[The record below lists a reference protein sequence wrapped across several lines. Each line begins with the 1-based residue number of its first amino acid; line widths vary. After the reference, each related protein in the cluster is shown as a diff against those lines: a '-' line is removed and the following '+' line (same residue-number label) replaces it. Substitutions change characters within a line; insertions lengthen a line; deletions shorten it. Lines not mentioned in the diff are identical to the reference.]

1 MTKARVVV
9 PVGLVILVVLVFALP
24 VAPTQSRPMV
34 EWVSLI
40 SEQMFPAKILAN
52 AGTPAKSVEG
62 SVLCD
67 PKSSM
72 RIRVRSSKPQTHI
85 HVDVKMDYFF
95 ADTSS
100 CDAVLER
107 PGQIYVVAPTPRWD
121 AHRLAYNDQSYPTT
135 VFINVRADGQE
146 VGQKTQRLQMRAV
159 NDIPLGALDEDQ
171 RLVNWGPALFGAF
184 VNENSRV
191 VEMLLTDAK
200 HWNAVA
206 DFTGYDRG
214 SDGVTMQVFAV
225 WNALQHRG
233 VKYASIVRASGYSET
248 VNSQTVRFL
257 EQTVQDSQ
265 ANCVDGSVLFASV
278 LYKIGIETVLVL
290 KPGHM
295 FVGYYREN
303 HLGGPNPDPR
313 FKSTT
318 VAPVTADLEFLE
330 TTKIGNGPPLPNR
343 PFDKAWPVDC
353 GSDLK
358 CKGELDAAAK
368 ECEEKYEKEDAVK
381 ECIMEKE
388 FGISYREFN
397 DATQAGN
404 VEFYGK
410 GKDDPDAVLPH
421 WLKQEQL
428 YTCMRVRNLRARG
441 INPIPR

>member
-1 MTKARVVV
+1 MAKTRVVV
-9 PVGLVILVVLVFALP
+9 PAGLVILAVLVFALP

-34 EWVSLI
+34 EWDSLI
-40 SEQMFPAKILAN
+40 SGQMFPAAILAN
-52 AGTPAKSVEG
+52 AGTPGKSAEG

-107 PGQIYVVAPTPRWD
+107 PGQVYVVAPTPRWD

-135 VFINVRADGQE
+135 VVINVRADGQE

-159 NDIPLGALDEDQ
+159 NDVPLGALDEGQ

-184 VNENSRV
+184 VNENSPV
-191 VEMLLTDAK
+191 VETLLSEAK
-200 HWNAVA
+200 KWNAVA
-206 DFTGYDRG
+206 AFTGYDG
-214 SDGVTMQVFAV
+214 GAEGVLMQVFAI

-233 VKYASIVRASGYSET
+233 VKFASIARPSGYSEA
-248 VNSQTVRFL
+248 VASQTVRFL
-257 EQTVQDSQ
+257 EQTVRDSQ

-278 LYKIGIETVLVL
+278 LYKIGIEPVLVL

-295 FVGYYREN
+295 FVGYYLEN
-303 HLGGPNPDPR
+303 HLGGPNVDPR
-313 FKSTT
+313 FSSTT
-318 VAPVTADLEFLE
+318 VAPVTKDLVFLE
-330 TTKIGNGPPLPNR
+330 TTMVGQGPPLPNR
-343 PFDKAWPVDC
+343 PFDKAWPLDC
-353 GSDLK
+353 GTDLK
-358 CKGELDAAAK
+358 CKGELGAAAK
-368 ECEEKYEKEDAVK
+368 ECEEKYEKQDAVQ

-404 VEFYGK
+404 DEFYGK
-410 GKDDPDAVLPH
+410 DKDDPDAVLPH